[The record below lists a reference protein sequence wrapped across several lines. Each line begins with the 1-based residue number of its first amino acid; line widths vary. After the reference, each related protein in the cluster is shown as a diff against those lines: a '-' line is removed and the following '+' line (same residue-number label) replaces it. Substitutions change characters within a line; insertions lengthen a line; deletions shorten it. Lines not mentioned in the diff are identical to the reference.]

1 MCILFSALGYLLL
14 GASTNVFLFTLARV
28 PAGIFKHTLSI
39 SRALLA
45 DLVTEE
51 ERPVVLGQF
60 NTASSMGFILG
71 PVVGGYLAELDGGF
85 YLTAFVCSSV
95 FILNAGLVWLFP
107 WSEVKLSGPQDDL
120 PRGRNQAL
128 WGKTDSAVQ
137 RAASAQATPA
147 SPQGTPVSKG
157 PARLPWAEVLATLWG
172 LRSLVLSALWV
183 VFVVRLLM
191 AVAVMLYYSNF
202 VLALE
207 ERFGMGPRAAGY
219 LTSCSSALG
228 VLAGFALGP
237 LLRLYGH
244 QSYLLLLHSSVL
256 TSTLLLLF
264 ASARSLDVAV
274 VCSVL
279 LSFSTA
285 IGRTCITDLQLT
297 VGGVRAGGS
306 LLGMGQSVTA
316 VGRVLA
322 PILSGVAQ
330 EVSPCGPPGLGA
342 ALGFVAVVIMSRNR
356 PHSGGQGGEELK
368 SE

>member
-1 MCILFSALGYLLL
+1 M
-14 GASTNVFLFTLARV
+14 
-28 PAGIFKHTLSI
+28 
-39 SRALLA
+39 
-45 DLVTEE
+45 
-51 ERPVVLGQF
+51 
-60 NTASSMGFILG
+60 
-71 PVVGGYLAELDGGF
+71 
-85 YLTAFVCSSV
+85 LT
-95 FILNAGLVWLFP
+95 GLVWLFP
-107 WSEVKLSGPQDDL
+107 WSEVKLSSPEDDL
-120 PRGRNQAL
+120 PRGGNQVL
-128 WGKTDSAVQ
+128 WGQTDSAMQ
-137 RAASAQATPA
+137 RAASAQGAPA

-157 PARLPWAEVLATLWG
+157 PASLPWAEVLATLRG

-228 VLAGFALGP
+228 VLAGSVLGP

-244 QSYLLLLHSSVL
+244 RSYRLLLHSTAL

-264 ASARSLDVAV
+264 ASARRLDVAV
-274 VCSVL
+274 ACSVL

-356 PHSGGQGGEELK
+356 PQSSGQGDDELK